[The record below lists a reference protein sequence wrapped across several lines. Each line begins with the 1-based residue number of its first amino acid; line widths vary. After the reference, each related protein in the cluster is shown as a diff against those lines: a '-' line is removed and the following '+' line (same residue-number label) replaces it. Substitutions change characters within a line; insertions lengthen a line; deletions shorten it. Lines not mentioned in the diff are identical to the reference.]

1 LLDDINVGYRSGT
14 LHTPPRAA
22 RQLPRCSGRTTDD
35 WSDIFERD
43 GEHVMEDEREALICL
58 EGLQDDEE
66 RKTEGVRQKRRVL
79 WIDAG
84 IHPINDGV
92 RQAHPE
98 RLLAP

>member
-1 LLDDINVGYRSGT
+1 
-14 LHTPPRAA
+14 
-22 RQLPRCSGRTTDD
+22 
-35 WSDIFERD
+35 
-43 GEHVMEDEREALICL
+43 MEDEREALICL

-84 IHPINDGV
+84 IPPINDGV